1 MRTEQEIR
9 DMIKQIEESNAHVL
23 RGSLATI
30 VENAPRALM
39 QLAAKSRL
47 EGLYYALGENC
58 PKYEYEKRRE
68 E

>member
-9 DMIKQIEESNAHVL
+9 DMIKQTEELNSHVL
-23 RGSLATI
+23 KGSFATI
-30 VENAPRALM
+30 VENAPRALI

-47 EGLYYALGENC
+47 EGLYYALDENC
-58 PKYEYEKRRE
+58 PKYEYEKHRE